1 MMVELYVPTY
11 VHLFFCSYPD
21 SPLSAIDKYS
31 CLLYYTPCQEEPP
44 VCAGEPVAIAKRVHP
59 FPSRTRKLSSSA
71 LTILWGQPHGKI
83 GRRRF
88 ARPNGW
94 FFYFLQNKSFL
105 FRWCKRSSW
114 IESIEVY
121 RMLFKGW

>member
-31 CLLYYTPCQEEPP
+31 CLLYYTLCQEKPP

-59 FPSRTRKLSSSA
+59 FPSRTRTLSSSA
-71 LTILWGQPHGKI
+71 LTILWGRPHVKI
-83 GRRRF
+83 ERRRF
-88 ARPNGW
+88 ARPHGRIYLNSDILHNNHFPFIW
-94 FFYFLQNKSFL
+94 YE
-105 FRWCKRSSW
+105 RPTWT
-114 IESIEVY
+114 
-121 RMLFKGW
+121 